1 MWSEI
6 VAVLETDQADQHRQ
20 ALAFLKAAYDRLEV
34 QIRSA
39 PDRPWV
45 VSLRS
50 EQAAVMQ
57 RIREE
62 IAGLFTPDA
71 VAAYSGGGYTFEG
84 REAIRENAPME
95 LDPMSAAE
103 RILRIAS
110 RRITARMR
118 ASSSRRPNGFL
129 I

>member
-1 MWSEI
+1 MGTIFRAFLALASGGRALFGADVAGPVSAMWSEI

-62 IAGLFTPDA
+62 IALLSGDVPPEIVLLLTRARSSQP
-71 VAAYSGGGYTFEG
+71 AARAPGG
-84 REAIRENAPME
+84 AP
-95 LDPMSAAE
+95 L
-103 RILRIAS
+103 
-110 RRITARMR
+110 
-118 ASSSRRPNGFL
+118 
-129 I
+129 